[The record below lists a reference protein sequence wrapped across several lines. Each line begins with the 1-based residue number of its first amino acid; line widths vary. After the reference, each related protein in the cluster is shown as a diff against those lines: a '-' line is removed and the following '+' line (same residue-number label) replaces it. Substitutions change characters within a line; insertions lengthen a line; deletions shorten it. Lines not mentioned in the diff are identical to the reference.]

1 MEILDV
7 NITELEK
14 HEILE
19 NFSSMSKGYIC
30 VTSVHG
36 LIESYED
43 TSVQRAFRESTYNI
57 PDGMP
62 IVLFGKYIRK
72 ISTFTRMYGP
82 QFLIDFLNYNNKNN
96 IKIFTI
102 GSNENN
108 LLKFKNILDAKYKNI
123 NLVGHNFEI
132 IDINNEHQID
142 KIYRELSD
150 IEVDYVLVFL
160 STPKQDVLMHRLIS
174 RGSNLKFIGFGAAV
188 DFFIGDLKSP
198 PVIMQNLSLEWLYRL
213 IQEPRRLYKRYL
225 KIVPKFLYI
234 MIFRNLFIKSKDS

>member
-62 IVLFGKYIRK
+62 IVLFGKY
-72 ISTFTRMYGP
+72 
-82 QFLIDFLNYNNKNN
+82 LIDL
-96 IKIFTI
+96 
-102 GSNENN
+102 G
-108 LLKFKNILDAKYKNI
+108 
-123 NLVGHNFEI
+123 
-132 IDINNEHQID
+132 
-142 KIYRELSD
+142 
-150 IEVDYVLVFL
+150 
-160 STPKQDVLMHRLIS
+160 
-174 RGSNLKFIGFGAAV
+174 
-188 DFFIGDLKSP
+188 
-198 PVIMQNLSLEWLYRL
+198 
-213 IQEPRRLYKRYL
+213 
-225 KIVPKFLYI
+225 
-234 MIFRNLFIKSKDS
+234 